1 MISILIDI
9 ARLMENGLEFVLG
22 NALENYTDIPPEEK
36 RDRKKQTVLLQV
48 RFLTILEQFLE
59 FQIHP

>member
-22 NALENYTDIPPEEK
+22 NALKNYTEIPPEEK
-36 RDRKKQTVLLQV
+36 RNRKKQTV
-48 RFLTILEQFLE
+48 
-59 FQIHP
+59 